1 LTKTI
6 RTIGAGTVPTLIL
19 FFDGMA
25 VQQYKEAS
33 PIVTQILP
41 NCFSRSA
48 LVKTS
53 AVGRPCGQ

>member
-1 LTKTI
+1 M
-6 RTIGAGTVPTLIL
+6 PTPIL
-19 FFDGMA
+19 FLTALSSGT
-25 VQQYKEAS
+25 YKAAS